1 MKHSHIVE
9 KRKKKISLFLRLLLP
24 EALQLWIPLALIVQ
38 EQPSEDQASPWGW
51 GCAGAVQSSRARA
64 SCCLSSLPL
73 LFLACCCSHWR
84 IRLGCALCTS
94 ALSHAVVFCQG
105 RQLNKLML
113 AWYLPRQQRG
123 SIQRHVAIEPTD
135 PASYSFPTAQQKSLV
150 LIPSLS

>member
-1 MKHSHIVE
+1 MKHSRIVE
-9 KRKKKISLFLRLLLP
+9 KRKKISLFLRLLLP

-38 EQPSEDQASPWGW
+38 EQQSEDQVSPWGW
-51 GCAGAVQSSRARA
+51 GRAGAAQSGRAGA
-64 SCCLSSLPL
+64 SCCLCSLPL

-84 IRLGCALCTS
+84 IRLGWALCTS

-113 AWYLPRQQRG
+113 AWHLPRQQWG

-135 PASYSFPTAQQKSLV
+135 AASYSFPTAQQKSLV